1 MKFESWLPV
10 YGDQSYR
17 GDCPTESNE
26 QVTLFA
32 RMRKRWPDTIGRVA
46 IHPRNE
52 GKRTPGQ
59 VWHQKAEGMTDGASD
74 VIIPGCPAFVLELK
88 RRDHTASTWQK
99 GQVEYLKAAHEMGAF
114 VCVALGA
121 DAAIEAIE
129 CYLRTTTK
137 TMQSGSQSN

>member
-129 CYLRTTTK
+129 CYITKTTK
-137 TMQSGSQSN
+137 SGSTSS

>member
-1 MKFESWLPV
+1 MIFPKFLKV

-129 CYLRTTTK
+129 CYITKTTK
-137 TMQSGSQSN
+137 SGSTSN

>member
-32 RMRKRWPDTIGRVA
+32 RIRKRWPDTIGRVA

-74 VIIPGCPAFVLELK
+74 VIIPGCPSFVLELK

-99 GQVEYLKAAHEMGAF
+99 GQVEYLKAAHDMGAF

-129 CYLRTTTK
+129 CYITK
-137 TMQSGSQSN
+137 MTKSGSTSS

>member
-10 YGDQSYR
+10 YGDQTYR
-17 GDCPTESNE
+17 GDCPTETAE

-52 GKRTPGQ
+52 GKRIPGQ

-99 GQVEYLKAAHEMGAF
+99 GQVEYLKAAHDMGAF

-129 CYLRTTTK
+129 CYITK
-137 TMQSGSQSN
+137 MTKSGSTSS

>member
-74 VIIPGCPAFVLELK
+74 VIIPGCPALVLELK

-129 CYLRTTTK
+129 CYITK
-137 TMQSGSQSN
+137 MTKSGSTSS

>member
-1 MKFESWLPV
+1 MKWPEWLKV
-10 YGDQSYR
+10 YGDQTYR
-17 GDCPTESNE
+17 GECPTETAE

-32 RMRKRWPDTIGRVA
+32 RMRKRWPDTIGRLAV
-46 IHPRNE
+46 HVRNE

-59 VWHQKAEGMTDGASD
+59 TWHQKAEGMTDGASD

-99 GQVEYLKAAHEMGAF
+99 GQVEYLKAAHGMGAF

-129 CYLRTTTK
+129 CYLRITTK
-137 TMQSGSQSN
+137 TTPSGSKTS

>member
-74 VIIPGCPAFVLELK
+74 VIIPGCPALVLELK
-88 RRDHTASTWQK
+88 RRDHTSSTWQK
-99 GQVEYLKAAHEMGAF
+99 GQIEYLKAAHDMGAF

-129 CYLRTTTK
+129 CYITK
-137 TMQSGSQSN
+137 MTKSGSTSS

>member
-1 MKFESWLPV
+1 MKWPEWLKV
-10 YGDQSYR
+10 YGDQTYR
-17 GDCPTESNE
+17 GDCPTETAE

-74 VIIPGCPAFVLELK
+74 VIIPGCPALVLELK

>member
-1 MKFESWLPV
+1 MKWPEWLKV

-32 RMRKRWPDTIGRVA
+32 RIRKRWPDTIGRVA

-99 GQVEYLKAAHEMGAF
+99 GQVEYLKAAHDMGAF

-129 CYLRTTTK
+129 CYITK
-137 TMQSGSQSN
+137 MTKSGSTSS

>member
-10 YGDQSYR
+10 YGDQTYR
-17 GDCPTESNE
+17 GDCPTETAE

-99 GQVEYLKAAHEMGAF
+99 GQVEYLKAAHDMGAF

-129 CYLRTTTK
+129 CYITK
-137 TMQSGSQSN
+137 MTKSGSTSS

>member
-1 MKFESWLPV
+1 MKWPEWLKV
-10 YGDQSYR
+10 YGDQTYR

-99 GQVEYLKAAHEMGAF
+99 GQVEYLKAAHDMGAF

-129 CYLRTTTK
+129 CYITK
-137 TMQSGSQSN
+137 MTKSGSTSS

>member
-10 YGDQSYR
+10 YGDQTYR
-17 GDCPTESNE
+17 GDCPTETAE

-32 RMRKRWPDTIGRVA
+32 RIRKRWPDTIGRVA
-46 IHPRNE
+46 VHVRNE

-59 VWHQKAEGMTDGASD
+59 VWHQKAEGMTTGAPD
-74 VIIPGCPAFVLELK
+74 VIVPGAPALIVEMK
-88 RRDHTASTWQK
+88 RRDHMKSKWQP

-129 CYLRTTTK
+129 CYLRITTK
-137 TMQSGSQSN
+137 TTPSGSKTS

>member
-10 YGDQSYR
+10 YGDQTYR
-17 GDCPTESNE
+17 GDCPTETAE

-32 RMRKRWPDTIGRVA
+32 RIRKRWPDTIGRVA

-99 GQVEYLKAAHEMGAF
+99 GQVEYLKAAHDMGAF

-129 CYLRTTTK
+129 CYITK
-137 TMQSGSQSN
+137 MTKSGSTSS

>member
-10 YGDQSYR
+10 YGDQTYR
-17 GDCPTESNE
+17 GDCPTETAE

-46 IHPRNE
+46 VHPRNE

-59 VWHQKAEGMTDGASD
+59 VWHQKAEGMTTGAPD
-74 VIIPGCPAFVLELK
+74 VIVPGAPALIVEMK
-88 RRDHTASTWQK
+88 RRDHMKSKWQP
-99 GQVEYLKAAHEMGAF
+99 GQVEYLKAAHDMGAF

-129 CYLRTTTK
+129 CYITK
-137 TMQSGSQSN
+137 MTKNGSTSS

>member
-74 VIIPGCPAFVLELK
+74 VIIPGCPALVLELK

-99 GQVEYLKAAHEMGAF
+99 GQVEYLKAAYDMGAF

-129 CYLRTTTK
+129 CYITK
-137 TMQSGSQSN
+137 MTKSGSTSS

>member
-99 GQVEYLKAAHEMGAF
+99 GQVEYLKAAHDMGAF

-129 CYLRTTTK
+129 CYITK
-137 TMQSGSQSN
+137 MTKSGSTSS

>member
-88 RRDHTASTWQK
+88 RRDHTTSTWQK
-99 GQVEYLKAAHEMGAF
+99 GQVEYLKAAHDMGAF

-129 CYLRTTTK
+129 CYITK
-137 TMQSGSQSN
+137 MTKSGSTSS

>member
-32 RMRKRWPDTIGRVA
+32 RIRKRWPDTIGRVA

-59 VWHQKAEGMTDGASD
+59 VWYQKAEGMTDGASD
-74 VIIPGCPAFVLELK
+74 VIIPGCPALVIELK
-88 RRDHTASTWQK
+88 RRDHTTSTWQK
-99 GQVEYLKAAHEMGAF
+99 GQVEYLKAAHDMGAF

-129 CYLRTTTK
+129 CYITK
-137 TMQSGSQSN
+137 MTKSGSTSS